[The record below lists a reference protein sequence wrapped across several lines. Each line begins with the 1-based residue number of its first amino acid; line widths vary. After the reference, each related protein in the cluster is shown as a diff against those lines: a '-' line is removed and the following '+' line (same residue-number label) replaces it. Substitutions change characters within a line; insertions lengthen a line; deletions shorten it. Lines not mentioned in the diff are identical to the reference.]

1 VEHAIE
7 MLNITKKFGTLVAN
21 DNVTLKVK
29 KGEIHAILGENG
41 AGKSTL
47 MSILFGLIK
56 ADSGSIKIF
65 GKKVNIDNPNVAND
79 LKIGMVHQHFKLVEV
94 FTVLQNVVLGKETV
108 KNTMIDYTAPRKKLI
123 ELSKKYKLNV
133 DVDAKISDITVGMQ
147 QRVEI
152 LKMLYR
158 DADILIFDE
167 PTAVLTPQ
175 EIEELMHIIRNFA
188 KEGKSIVVITH
199 KLDEIKMLADRVSVL
214 RRGKYMGTFDVKKT
228 SVAQMAETMVG
239 RKVLFSVKKSIAK
252 PKEIIL
258 SVKDIVVKKNDT
270 KKYVDKVSF
279 DVRAGEIVT
288 LAGIEGNGQ
297 SQLIKAITGLI
308 EPTSGKVVIN
318 KVDVTNKSIRNKI
331 ELGMSHIP
339 EDRQKDGLILDYTLK
354 NNFII
359 CEYYLDKFQKNG
371 FLNFEKIDN
380 YADQLINK
388 YDVRSSAGKN
398 SIARGMSGGNQQK
411 AIIARELSRN
421 GKLVIAVQPTR
432 GLDVGAIEYV
442 HKKLI
447 EARDQG
453 AAVLIVSLELDEVM
467 DISDRILVMFE
478 GKIVKET
485 SPKKITM
492 KEIGLYMAGSNKG
505 ARKNV

>member
-1 VEHAIE
+1 
-7 MLNITKKFGTLVAN
+7 
-21 DNVTLKVK
+21 
-29 KGEIHAILGENG
+29 
-41 AGKSTL
+41 
-47 MSILFGLIK
+47 LIK
-56 ADSGSIKIF
+56 PDAGSIKIF
-65 GKKVNIDNPNVAND
+65 GKKVNIENPNIAND
-79 LKIGMVHQHFKLVEV
+79 LKIGMVHQHFKLVDV
-94 FTVLQNVVLGKETV
+94 FTVLQNVVLGKETT
-108 KNTMIDYTAPRKKLI
+108 KYGFIDYSKPREKLI

-133 DVDAKISDITVGMQ
+133 DVDSKISDITVGMQ

-175 EIEELMHIIRNFA
+175 EIEELIHIIKNFA

-199 KLDEIKMLADRVSVL
+199 KLDEIKLLADRVSVL

-239 RKVLFSVKKSIAK
+239 RKVLFNVKKTPSK
-252 PKEIIL
+252 PKSTVL
-258 SVKDIVVKKNDT
+258 SVKDITVIKSDYKN
-270 KKYVDKVSF
+270 YVDKVSF
-279 DVRAGEIVT
+279 NVKEGEIVT
-288 LAGIEGNGQ
+288 IAGIEGNGQ

-308 EPTSGKVVIN
+308 SADSGKVIIN

-339 EDRQKDGLILDYTLK
+339 EDRQKDGLILDYSLK
-354 NNFII
+354 NNFVI
-359 CEYYLDKFQKNG
+359 CEYYLDKFQKWG
-371 FLNFEKIDN
+371 FLDFEKIES
-380 YADQLINK
+380 YADQLIEK

-398 SIARGMSGGNQQK
+398 SLARGMSGGNQQK

-467 DISDRILVMFE
+467 SISDRILVMFE
-478 GKIVKET
+478 GRIVKET
-485 SPKKITM
+485 TPKRITL

-505 ARKNV
+505 DNKNA